1 MMSESTQR
9 LPRASQ
15 AGEPQTVCW
24 PTMENLQVDQV
35 LAEAEDDIRSLVVLD
50 KEPVTW
56 LVMVAPGVG
65 DDQAMAAESVT
76 QMGGT
81 VALSQGQSFLARYP
95 NPAAAIGTWL
105 TLAAWTGHDVWG
117 AAATGYCHRAELVR
131 ATFAEL
137 PDLLAPAQPGELWI
151 DFELTT
157 AVDLNDDRFTV
168 ERIDR
173 GSLVPA
179 SCKLTLR

>member
-1 MMSESTQR
+1 MARDRWRRGLATTRRWRPSAVDADGR
-9 LPRASQ
+9 HGRALARAS
-15 AGEPQTVCW
+15 
-24 PTMENLQVDQV
+24 
-35 LAEAEDDIRSLVVLD
+35 RSSR
-50 KEPVTW
+50 
-56 LVMVAPGVG
+56 G
-65 DDQAMAAESVT
+65 
-76 QMGGT
+76 
-81 VALSQGQSFLARYP
+81 YP

-117 AAATGYCHRAELVR
+117 GAATGYCHRAELVR
-131 ATFAEL
+131 ATLAEL

>member
-1 MMSESTQR
+1 
-9 LPRASQ
+9 
-15 AGEPQTVCW
+15 
-24 PTMENLQVDQV
+24 MENLQVDQV
-35 LAEAEDDIRSLVVLD
+35 LAEADDDIRSLVVID
-50 KEPVTW
+50 KDPVTW
-56 LVMVAPGVG
+56 LVIVAPGVG
-65 DDQAMAAESVT
+65 DDRAMAAESVT

-81 VALSQGQSFLARYP
+81 VALSEGQSFLARYP

-117 AAATGYCHRAELVR
+117 AAVTGYCHRAELVR

-157 AVDLNDDRFTV
+157 SVDLNDDRFTV